1 MILGFG
7 RTNGDFLVESVASC
21 GPVDG
26 NRHRELNE
34 KFGGAHTGIFDTHR
48 LSGSNSDVAS

>member
-21 GPVDG
+21 GPIG
-26 NRHRELNE
+26 GYRHGELNE
-34 KFGGAHTGIFDTHR
+34 QFGGAHTGVVDIHR
-48 LSGSNSDVAS
+48 LSGSNSDVAA